1 MRGTAWRAALT
12 GVLIRLVARLV
23 TAPRPIWSGVA
34 PVARQRL
41 YFANHSSHGDFVL
54 IWTTLPP
61 RLRART
67 RPVAGADYWL
77 ASRLRRFLI
86 HDVFKGVLVD
96 RQRKPGQP
104 DPLAVLREAL
114 DGGDSLILF
123 PEGTRNTDDKGLLP
137 FKPGLYHLAC
147 DYPEVE
153 LVPVWI
159 DNLNRVL
166 PKGEV
171 VPLPL
176 LCTLNYGEPLARIEG
191 EAKADFL
198 ARAQRALQAL
208 APAGAS
214 VPSDPVSPDT
224 APPDTTHPGSTTPG
238 STTPANST
246 PDTTTPATSTPGSA
260 TEASGPREGAPN
272 D

>member
-1 MRGTAWRAALT
+1 M
-12 GVLIRLVARLV
+12 
-23 TAPRPIWSGVA
+23 
-34 PVARQRL
+34 ARQRL

-96 RQRKPGQP
+96 RQRKSGQG

-137 FKPGLYHLAC
+137 FKPGLYHLAR

-176 LCTLNYGEPLARIEG
+176 LCTLNYGEPLARQED
-191 EAKADFL
+191 EDKADFL

-214 VPSDPVSPDT
+214 VATDPV
-224 APPDTTHPGSTTPG
+224 APGATHPGSTAPGTSTPGTSTPG
-238 STTPANST
+238 STT
-246 PDTTTPATSTPGSA
+246 
-260 TEASGPREGAPN
+260 EASDPREGAPH